1 MPSQSHNYHNHR
13 ELPPLSI
20 PSPHTTYPSPSIRSQ
35 STSPSMAIPQSQSY
49 DHRYLPSQHH
59 HDNRNP
65 LSTSPSQYTRS
76 LSPSHSPSIPQSTS
90 PSAAIPPQ
98 SQFQPKRTYD
108 RQNSHPYTQ
117 QHNQEQY
124 SPQPNQ
130 FHSPPPQGQSIL
142 PMGFP
147 FTKSS
152 KVNPGDSYSPI
163 DSSPTAIHQHQKKKS
178 TIYEDEYNP
187 MSPRSEKGLLNIED
201 EDEKQKGKYGGL
213 MKYICCGSTKKSKC
227 KICAIICC
235 VLILIIIGVVAAVV
249 IFGKKPQVEF
259 LELGPSPN
267 NVEAYVKT
275 PTGFDF
281 NVGLKIRVNNPN
293 IIGAT
298 FSFINVDAFYP
309 NFDKSIGGGNL
320 TNVNIESRGN
330 TTINFPFSI
339 HYDKEIDP
347 NFAILLDI
355 ASKCGLIGS
364 SGKQKITINYT
375 VSLSLKVLISF
386 PPYSVKRQVN
396 IDCPLQI
403 PNIPGFDPLKAA
415 SDLNPKKKKK

>member
-1 MPSQSHNYHNHR
+1 MG
-13 ELPPLSI
+13 EI
-20 PSPHTTYPSPSIRSQ
+20 WGGDIW
-35 STSPSMAIPQSQSY
+35 
-49 DHRYLPSQHH
+49 DK
-59 HDNRNP
+59 DNC
-65 LSTSPSQYTRS
+65 
-76 LSPSHSPSIPQSTS
+76 
-90 PSAAIPPQ
+90 
-98 SQFQPKRTYD
+98 
-108 RQNSHPYTQ
+108 
-117 QHNQEQY
+117 HNQEQY
-124 SPQPNQ
+124 SSQPQPNQ
-130 FHSPPPQGQSIL
+130 FHSPPPQGQTIL

-187 MSPRSEKGLLNIED
+187 MSPRSEKRLLNIED

-235 VLILIIIGVVAAVV
+235 LLILIIIGVVAGVV
-249 IFGKKPQVEF
+249 IFGKQPQVEF
-259 LELGPSPN
+259 LEIGPSPN
-267 NVEAYVKT
+267 DVEAYVKT

-293 IIGAT
+293 VIGAT
-298 FSFINVDAFYP
+298 FSLINVVAFYP

-339 HYDKEIDP
+339 RYDKEIDP

-375 VSLSLKVLISF
+375 VSLSLKVLVISF
-386 PPYSVKRQVN
+386 PPYSIKRQVN
-396 IDCPLQI
+396 IDCPLQDGKI
-403 PNIPGFDPLKAA
+403 PNIPGFDPIKAA
-415 SDLNPKKKKK
+415 NDLNQKKKKK

>member
-1 MPSQSHNYHNHR
+1 MPLQSHNYHNHR

-20 PSPHTTYPSPSIRSQ
+20 PSPHTT
-35 STSPSMAIPQSQSY
+35 
-49 DHRYLPSQHH
+49 
-59 HDNRNP
+59 
-65 LSTSPSQYTRS
+65 
-76 LSPSHSPSIPQSTS
+76 
-90 PSAAIPPQ
+90 
-98 SQFQPKRTYD
+98 
-108 RQNSHPYTQ
+108 
-117 QHNQEQY
+117 
-124 SPQPNQ
+124 
-130 FHSPPPQGQSIL
+130 PPPQGQTIL

-187 MSPRSEKGLLNIED
+187 MSPRSEKRLLNIED

-213 MKYICCGSTKKSKC
+213 MKYICCGSTKK
-227 KICAIICC
+227 I
-235 VLILIIIGVVAAVV
+235 V
-249 IFGKKPQVEF
+249 IFGKQPQVEF
-259 LELGPSPN
+259 LEIGPSPN
-267 NVEAYVKT
+267 DVEAYVKT

-293 IIGAT
+293 VIGAT
-298 FSFINVDAFYP
+298 FSLINVVAFYP

-339 HYDKEIDP
+339 RYDKEIDP

-375 VSLSLKVLISF
+375 VSLSLKVLVISF
-386 PPYSVKRQVN
+386 PPYSIKRQVN
-396 IDCPLQI
+396 IDCPLQDGKI
-403 PNIPGFDPLKAA
+403 PNIPGFDPIKAA
-415 SDLNPKKKKK
+415 NDLNQKKKKK